1 MKNFISITLR
11 SYIKK
16 MKKALIWIRLY
27 FISHSIGKKNT
38 LFFTYSWSFIM
49 KNIYIYIYILNNIIK
64 KYLHMSNIYI
74 YKFQKKLGNKKFLF
88 FCFLSTNKFL
98 SKHNYELCLE
108 NLTNIRIKW
117 KKIINYR
124 NEKSI
129 ADIYVLSSILEIF
142 DYFGNAKYF
151 NSFDLICGF

>member
-1 MKNFISITLR
+1 
-11 SYIKK
+11 
-16 MKKALIWIRLY
+16 
-27 FISHSIGKKNT
+27 
-38 LFFTYSWSFIM
+38 
-49 KNIYIYIYILNNIIK
+49 
-64 KYLHMSNIYI
+64 MSNIYI